1 MPQVVA
7 AVAAAITNFIFGLFN
22 AAGVVLGAKTA
33 MAVYAAIEAGVYAFV
48 SYGLSLAGSLLR
60 PKPRIPKAE
69 DGRVGV
75 RQPTASRQ
83 SGYGRARI
91 AGVYMLYEER
101 AGHSFDVLAFH
112 DGEIDEVERY
122 FLNDDEVTVIGGTV
136 QPTAEGAYGG
146 GRVRFYTNEGPTP
159 NVAFSEITGNLPDIY
174 TAQHRGDGVAQTGL
188 VCQSV
193 AQQDIARIYPNG
205 LPTPSV
211 VARLQKVFDP
221 RDPTQSFANRASWKW
236 SDNPILCLMH
246 FLTDTGAGMAFNYER
261 RILPALSYWI
271 EAANVCDEAVALKAG
286 GTEKR
291 YRCGG
296 WFLHDTDPIEIVDML
311 LTTCDGWMAQRGD
324 GALVVRAGK
333 YYDPTVTFTT
343 GEIIEFSTQR
353 YVPDEDAI
361 NELVVGYTS
370 PINYTDVEAPAWI
383 DEEDKA
389 ARNKDRVHNVEV
401 GWCQSR
407 AQARRLAKRQV
418 IRSNAP
424 ARGWIR
430 VNLFGR
436 AALGERYIRIQND
449 AIPSLADIVVEV
461 QKIEFDIVSM
471 TMTITY
477 VQVGAEIDAWNA
489 ATEEGEPESIPDT
502 PGGVLPPT
510 PTGVAGN
517 GLYVVIG
524 ADQIGVAF
532 RVEIDEPARSDLNFA
547 IGWGVRGTYFGEEV
561 TFTRDQA
568 KELPGGKLQ
577 FIISRS
583 SIVPGRFYIVRA
595 ATIAP
600 GGTYSNWREAEFPLT
615 GALNPPP
622 PLAVTATGG
631 AGQAVLGWRNPTG
644 PHAATLIYR
653 ADDGDTFDDAT
664 LVATVTGSAGATQS
678 HTVTGL
684 AAGTHQFWFRTRSTT
699 PQDSQVEAG
708 PLDAIVT

>member
-1 MPQVVA
+1 MPQAIAWVA
-7 AVAAAITNFIFGLFN
+7 ASIANFVFGLFN
-22 AAGVVLGAKTA
+22 AAGIVFSATATALIYNVV
-33 MAVYAAIEAGVYAFV
+33 YAGVYAFV

-60 PKPRIPKAE
+60 PKPKIPRAE

-112 DGEIDEVERY
+112 DGEVDAVERY
-122 FLNDDEVTVIGGTV
+122 FLLDDEVSVVDNVV
-136 QPTAEGAYGG
+136 QPTIDGAYGG
-146 GRVRFYTNEGPTP
+146 GRVRFYTNRGLTP
-159 NVAFSEITGNLPDIY
+159 NAPFSEIVGNLPDIY
-174 TAQHRGDGVAQTGL
+174 TAQHRGDGVAQIGL

-193 AQQDIARIYPNG
+193 AQQDLSRIYPNG

-221 RDPTQSFANRASWKW
+221 RDETQTFANRASWKW
-236 SDNPILCLMH
+236 SDNPILCLLH
-246 FLTDTGAGMAFNYER
+246 FLTDNNSGLAFDYDR
-261 RILPALSYWI
+261 RIAPALSYWI
-271 EAANVCDEAVALKAG
+271 EAADVCDELVALKAG

-296 WFLHDTDPIEIVDML
+296 WYLHDTDPIEIVDML

-324 GALVVRAGK
+324 GALLVRAGK
-333 YYDPTVTFTT
+333 FYAPTVTFTT

-370 PINYTDVEAPAWI
+370 PVNYTDVEAPAWI

-389 ARNKDRVHNVEV
+389 ARGKDRVHNVEC
-401 GWCQSR
+401 GWVQSR
-407 AQARRLAKRQV
+407 SQARRLAKRQV

-436 AALGERYIRIQND
+436 AALGERYIRIQNA
-449 AIPSLADIVVEV
+449 AIPSLADITAEV
-461 QKIEFDIVSM
+461 QKIEFDITSM
-471 TMTITY
+471 TMTIQY
-477 VQVGAEIDAWNA
+477 VQIGPEIDAWNPA
-489 ATEEGEPESIPDT
+489 NEEGEPETIVET

-510 PTGVAGN
+510 PTGFTGN
-517 GLYVVIG
+517 GLYVVSG

-532 RVEIDEPARSDLNFA
+532 RVEIDAPARNDLNFA
-547 IGWGVRGTYFGEEV
+547 FGWGVRGSYFGEEV

-577 FIISRS
+577 FIIARS
-583 SIVPGRFYIVRA
+583 SIVPGRFFIVRA

-600 GGTYSNWREAEFPLT
+600 GGTYSNWVEAEFPLT

-622 PLAVTATGG
+622 PLAITATGG
-631 AGQAVLGWRNPTG
+631 AGQIVCGWRNPTG
-644 PHAATLIYR
+644 PHASTLIYR
-653 ADDGDTFDDAT
+653 AAPGQSFDDAT
-664 LVATVTGSAGATQS
+664 LVATVAGTAGATQT
-678 HTVTGL
+678 HTLTGL
-684 AAGTHQFWFRTRSTT
+684 AAGVHQVWFRTRSTT
-699 PQDSQVEAG
+699 PQDSQVESG
-708 PLDAIVT
+708 PLDATVT